1 MPRKKRDIVI
11 DRETEVFDFGKLYKQ
26 AKDPLM
32 EVKVRKIVLEGITN
46 KKKKFIL
53 FLCEYSGN
61 SGFYLRIYSNR
72 GKFQKEYLF
81 AIEVEFKTILQFL
94 Q

>member
-1 MPRKKRDIVI
+1 MPRKKSDIVI
-11 DRETEVFDFGKLYKQ
+11 DRETEVFNFGKLYKQ

-32 EVKVRKIVLEGITN
+32 EVKVKKIVLEGITN
-46 KKKKFIL
+46 KKRKFIL
-53 FLCEYSGN
+53 FIVEYSEQR
-61 SGFYLRIYSNR
+61 GFLLRIYSNR

>member
-11 DRETEVFDFGKLYKQ
+11 DRETKVFDFGKLYKK

-46 KKKKFIL
+46 KKK
-53 FLCEYSGN
+53 
-61 SGFYLRIYSNR
+61 
-72 GKFQKEYLF
+72 
-81 AIEVEFKTILQFL
+81 
-94 Q
+94 

>member
-11 DRETEVFDFGKLYKQ
+11 DRETEVFDFGKLYKK

-72 GKFQKEYLF
+72 GKFKNESLF
-81 AIEVEFKTILQFL
+81 AIEVEFKTILQFMG
-94 Q
+94 